1 VTTKGRED
9 DDVTTTSVTPSAGV
23 PMRGGAASPADACL
37 VVIYGPDL
45 GRRIALERTTFAI
58 GRSSK
63 SDLPL
68 EQDSVSRNHA
78 RIARTHGAWV
88 LSDLGSTNGTYVND
102 VAVTERDLRDGDR
115 IKIGRTI
122 LKFMTG
128 SNVEASYHEEIY
140 RLMTVDGLTQVFN
153 KRYFHEA
160 IEREVNRAVRYKRK
174 LSLLLFDL
182 DHFKRKN
189 DEYGHVAGDAILR
202 HVAQTL
208 VHKLRREDIFARVG
222 GEEFAVLLPEID
234 VEGAFQTA
242 EKVRHV
248 VEQTPCVFD
257 GVAIACTVSVGVATL
272 AVPVN
277 TAQLLYERADA
288 ALYRAKGEGR
298 NRVKG

>member
-1 VTTKGRED
+1 VSTKGRD
-9 DDVTTTSVTPSAGV
+9 DDVTTTSVTPVGV
-23 PMRGGAASPADACL
+23 PPLRGGATAGDACL

-45 GRRIALERTTFAI
+45 GRRIPLERTTFSI
-58 GRSSK
+58 GRSSR
-63 SDLPL
+63 SDLIL

-128 SNVEASYHEEIY
+128 ANVEAAYHEEIY
-140 RLMTVDGLTQVFN
+140 RLMTVDGLTQIFN

-174 LSLLLFDL
+174 LSLMLFDL

-208 VHKLRREDIFARVG
+208 VHKLRREDVFARVG

-234 VEGAFQTA
+234 AEGALQA
-242 EKVRHV
+242 GEKVRRV
-248 VEQTPCVFD
+248 VEETPCVFD
-257 GVAIACTVSVGVATL
+257 GVAIPCSVSVGVATL
-272 AVPVN
+272 ASPVN

-298 NRVKG
+298 NRVRG